1 MPNRFFRV
9 FGHER
14 LELALSA
21 VVIEKGPT
29 RVAVKYRELSPGIRC
44 GHIHNPHS
52 FNADTGTV
60 VSKRNWNIEFDTG
73 KASFTADGE
82 RKMYE
87 IKDDLAIAGALFV
100 TLNGHTDNTG
110 TREGNMDLAERR
122 AQAVRD
128 WLQRKAPSNFP
139 DSRFRIHAYGDSKP
153 LASNATVEGRAKNRR
168 VEIILS
174 GKE

>member
-1 MPNRFFRV
+1 
-9 FGHER
+9 
-14 LELALSA
+14 
-21 VVIEKGPT
+21 
-29 RVAVKYRELSPGIRC
+29 
-44 GHIHNPHS
+44 
-52 FNADTGTV
+52 
-60 VSKRNWNIEFDTG
+60 
-73 KASFTADGE
+73 
-82 RKMYE
+82 
-87 IKDDLAIAGALFV
+87 LFV

-128 WLQRKAPSNFP
+128 WLQRKAPANFP

-153 LASNATVEGRAKNRR
+153 LASNATPEGRAKNRR